1 MHGTR
6 PAPPYPHYRLLLCMA
21 VLWVALACVAASPV
35 SGRCGGTLD
44 EMTWLTEEYYPYN
57 YREDGRVKGIS
68 ADLLR
73 LVWQEMGEP
82 EHSIYVL
89 PWARAYVQT
98 QGTKNT
104 VLFSMARTP
113 EREKLFKWAGPIAH
127 VRFVLAARKGSRIT
141 MDSMED
147 LAGLRVGTLRGDV
160 SDQLLQPFKDKCRVD
175 AVVRMD
181 QNLRKLDAG
190 RIDLVA
196 YEELSLRLLL
206 QHDGRPP
213 DALQTVYVLREVPVY
228 YAFNLATDNALIQ
241 RFQSALNDA
250 KNTEAYARLL
260 NGYIQ

>member
-1 MHGTR
+1 MHRTR
-6 PAPPYPHYRLLLCMA
+6 PVPSRRHGRLISRIIALLVVCA
-21 VLWVALACVAASPV
+21 CLVPATGRSGDVLGEL
-35 SGRCGGTLD
+35 
-44 EMTWLTEEYYPYN
+44 TWLTEEYYPYN
-57 YREDGRVKGIS
+57 YREDGRIKGIS

-73 LVWQEMGEP
+73 LAWRQMGEP

-89 PWARAYVQT
+89 PWARAYQQT

-127 VRFVLAARKGSRIT
+127 VRFVLAAPRGSGIT
-141 MDSMED
+141 IESLSD
-147 LAGLRVGTLRGDV
+147 LKGLRVGTLRDDI
-160 SDQLLQPFKDKCRVD
+160 SDQLLRTRAGNCSVD
-175 AVVRMD
+175 SVARMD

-206 QHDGRPP
+206 QHEDRSP
-213 DALQTVYVLREVPVY
+213 DSLETIHLLKEVPVY
-228 YAFNLATDNALIQ
+228 YAFNTETDDTLIQ
-241 RFQSALNDA
+241 RFQAALDDA

-260 NGYIQ
+260 YGYIR